1 MSFGNRKQYMTSIF
15 SQYSVYA
22 IHNLEKKQYQFVHVR
37 YHGQVF
43 ERDYKVTVSGE
54 MQRGN
59 ILLIIIWTLPL
70 EKPPK
75 GDCMLC

>member
-1 MSFGNRKQYMTSIF
+1 MTSIF

-22 IHNLEKKQYQFVHVR
+22 VYNPEKKQYHFVHVR

-43 ERDYKVTVSGE
+43 ERDSKVTVSGE

-59 ILLIIIWTLPL
+59 TLLIIIRTLPL
-70 EKPPK
+70 EKPLK
-75 GDCMLC
+75 GEYILS